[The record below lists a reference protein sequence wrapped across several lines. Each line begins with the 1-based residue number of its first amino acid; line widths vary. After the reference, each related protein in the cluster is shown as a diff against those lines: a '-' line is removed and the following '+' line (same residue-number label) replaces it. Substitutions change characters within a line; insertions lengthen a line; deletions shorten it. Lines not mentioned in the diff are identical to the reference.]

1 MVYAKAVWL
10 EGDKQFEG
18 VIPKN
23 WIQEE
28 KNVVRWP
35 KKSVHSAHKK
45 KMDPEVDWKTFPLV
59 KIKTISDNEKDCE
72 DYNYTSSAQTDHEGS
87 TIVPEENRKRHVKKR
102 TYDDFVDGQ
111 SEDDVSVAVK
121 KTNNTDLHAYPKP
134 PEIQKNKA
142 SATIDQNTPMEST
155 MDNDELTWSRQLPNS
170 SSEDAESEHDI
181 GHEQSNSRRERSNC
195 SSQRSSYGSD
205 GGRSTS
211 LGSPPGHSFPRSGPL
226 SLRERSNSP
235 DRESSHGSDVGCS
248 SCHSQS
254 AVGST
259 PRCSSSRYGPSSSRR
274 EHHTSSNRR
283 TSHGSAKHANPRHS
297 TSGHETPRAPTDNS
311 VDIFPMPTA
320 KFQKCVLKKLVEL
333 TEEVKH
339 IGCAEPSAS
348 TYHVRRMENME
359 QVDKLEDELQNNE
372 ARDLLISQLSR
383 VGGKNTRDCT
393 TKILDSCCQKVGQ
406 QSHRPRN

>member
-1 MVYAKAVWL
+1 
-10 EGDKQFEG
+10 
-18 VIPKN
+18 
-23 WIQEE
+23 
-28 KNVVRWP
+28 
-35 KKSVHSAHKK
+35 
-45 KMDPEVDWKTFPLV
+45 
-59 KIKTISDNEKDCE
+59 
-72 DYNYTSSAQTDHEGS
+72 
-87 TIVPEENRKRHVKKR
+87 
-102 TYDDFVDGQ
+102 
-111 SEDDVSVAVK
+111 
-121 KTNNTDLHAYPKP
+121 
-134 PEIQKNKA
+134 
-142 SATIDQNTPMEST
+142 MEST

-333 TEEVKH
+333 TEEVKR

-359 QVDKLEDELQNNE
+359 QVDKLDELQNNE

-393 TKILDSCCQKVGQ
+393 TKILDRMMTNSLMSQFNMKGHGSKRAFQPTALYTIITAAVKKWDSKATDHEIKHGMAEHFKHAPGRSGGGGYVQ
-406 QSHRPRN
+406 RNKAVQH